1 MKISQNLNIIASQN
15 IKKTNENKTSEHKVV
30 SHDFSTT
37 KSNNIAFHGLFYFNQ
52 NVQDARFLAI
62 DFHMQPK
69 TQYLVSDDSV
79 FRLGPDFYLDLSSEE
94 VKPLIDNLKPLQSI
108 VFGTKSTF
116 LEGMIPYVSR
126 EHLQIKKNIKG
137 ELIATDLNSTNGS
150 VINKNVF
157 VPNTQQS
164 DFELEPHKRYLLPS
178 NSILRLSNN
187 ILFFLNNYKK
197 DIQHLKSGE
206 KLVVGRE
213 DYCDIKLSAS
223 EVSREHFTIEKY
235 DKESVLIK
243 DLGSTNGTYFNSL
256 EKIANYENDFSMIT
270 DVATLQKNVPTKIPN
285 DSQLYLGDNFTI
297 DVRNPNILD
306 LLEEKGSITIGRSPS
321 CDLSIEGF
329 YSQVSNIHL
338 KLEKVGSE
346 IIATDLNATN
356 DTDVIPKNK
365 IRPFYTDLKNLQL
378 GQANVGDCYLL
389 ATIYSLSRTENGR
402 EILLNMVHV
411 DDQGNYIVDFSDKK
425 GIVVKPEELD
435 GQKKGKEEKR
445 SVSGDLGIKAI
456 ERAYAKLLKEEEKQK
471 ILSLAQTNK
480 TMFLAIDKGG
490 FMNTAMKKMTG
501 LDSQVVNT
509 KYNNVDSILTALA
522 YNHPENYVL
531 TCSTPS
537 NANYGNYVD
546 PYGRF
551 IKKHAYSIKNIDPTA
566 RTIEIVNPHNTKFSY
581 VISFDDFANMF
592 DFLCYAKTK

>member
-1 MKISQNLNIIASQN
+1 MKISQNLNIISSQN

-30 SHDFSTT
+30 SHDFSS
-37 KSNNIAFHGLFYFNQ
+37 SNKNIAFHGLFNFNQ
-52 NVQDARFLAI
+52 DVEDARFLAI

-79 FRLGPDFYLDLSSEE
+79 FRLGPDFYLDLHSEE

-150 VINKNVF
+150 VINKNIF

-187 ILFFLNNYKK
+187 ILFFLNKYKK

-522 YNHPENYVL
+522 YNHPENHVL

-551 IKKHAYSIKNIDPTA
+551 IKKHAYSIKSIDPTA